1 VRDMDTVDIWLDPIC
16 PWAWLASRWIA
27 EVERLGEV
35 KVDFRVMSLAYLNR
49 DREMPPEYAT
59 FLTKGWKPVRTL
71 TAARMQFGPEIVR
84 PLYEA
89 MGTRIHVESR
99 GLEVIDEVIAESLA
113 ATNLPADLANAGE
126 EVDVELIREHHAGM
140 DQVGTDVGTPVISSG
155 GAAFFG
161 PVITPAPMGEAA
173 LQLWRGV
180 MMVARIPGFY
190 EIKRSRD
197 KGPDFS

>member
-1 VRDMDTVDIWLDPIC
+1 MNSVDIWLDPIC
-16 PWAWLASRWIA
+16 PWAWMTSRWLV

-35 KVDFRVMSLAYLNR
+35 AAHFRVMSLAYLNR
-49 DREMPPEYAT
+49 DKEMPPEYSAI
-59 FLTKGWKPVRTL
+59 LTQGWKPVRTL

-89 MGTRIHVESR
+89 MGTRIHLESR
-99 GLEVIDEVIAESLA
+99 GLDVIDEVITESLA
-113 ATNLPADLANAGE
+113 ALNLPPEMANAGE
-126 EVDVELIREHHAGM
+126 EVDAELIREHHAGM
-140 DQVGTDVGTPVISSG
+140 DQVGTDVGTPVISTG
-155 GAAFFG
+155 GVAFFG
-161 PVITPAPMGEAA
+161 PVVTPAPKGDAA

-180 MMVARIPGFY
+180 MMVASTPGFY

>member
-1 VRDMDTVDIWLDPIC
+1 MNSVDIWLDPIC
-16 PWAWLASRWIA
+16 PWAWLTSRWLV

-35 KVDFRVMSLAYLNR
+35 KVSFRVMSLSYLNR
-49 DREMPPEYAT
+49 DQEISDDYRA
-59 FLTKGWKPVRTL
+59 FLANAWKPVRTL
-71 TAARMQFGPEIVR
+71 TAARMRFGPQIVR

-89 MGTRIHVESR
+89 MGTRIHPGAR
-99 GLEVIDEVIAESLA
+99 GIERIEEVIAESLA
-113 ATNLPADLANAGE
+113 DTNLPADLADVGE
-126 EVDVELIREHHAGM
+126 EVDEELMREHHAGM

-155 GAAFFG
+155 GVAFFG

-180 MMVARIPGFY
+180 MLVAGTPGFY

-197 KGPDFS
+197 KGPEFS

>member
-1 VRDMDTVDIWLDPIC
+1 MDTVDIWLDPIC
-16 PWAWLASRWIA
+16 PWGWMTSRWIV

-35 KVDFRVMSLAYLNR
+35 KANFRVMSLAYLNR
-49 DREMPPEYAT
+49 DRELTPEYAE
-59 FLTKGWKPVRTL
+59 FLTKGWKPVRML

-89 MGTRIHVESR
+89 MGTRIHLESR
-99 GLEVIDEVIAESLA
+99 GPDVIDDVIAESLA
-113 ATNLPADLANAGE
+113 ATNLPAELAHAGA
-126 EVDVELIREHHAGM
+126 EVDAELIREHHAGM
-140 DQVGTDVGTPVISSG
+140 DQVGTDVGTPVISFG
-155 GAAFFG
+155 GVAFFG
-161 PVITPAPMGEAA
+161 PVITPAPKGDAA

-180 MMVARIPGFY
+180 MMVASTPGFY